1 LILPVK
7 CLFADAKCILTA
19 NGICVSLR
27 AFYRACEMIID
38 SLILGEYQT
47 NCYVLRSGEA
57 ARESLVVDPGLGAE
71 ELIAF
76 LAEREIAPVAVV
88 LTHGHIDHIA
98 GIGALRESYPDTK
111 VLIHE
116 LDARMLL
123 EPDANLSALMG
134 RAFAA
139 EPADVVLKD
148 GDWIEQ
154 AGLRLQVLHTPGHS
168 PGGICLYSSEEGI
181 VFTDDALF
189 AESIGRTDLAGGSMS
204 QLLGCIKEK
213 LWPLAD
219 STVVYPGH
227 GPSTTIAREK
237 ACNPFLQ

>member
-1 LILPVK
+1 MKID
-7 CLFADAKCILTA
+7 CL
-19 NGICVSLR
+19 
-27 AFYRACEMIID
+27 M
-38 SLILGEYQT
+38 LGEYQT
-47 NCYVLRSGEA
+47 NCYLLRSGEE

-76 LAEREIAPVAVV
+76 LAERQIAPVAVV

-98 GIGALRESYPDTK
+98 GIGALRENYPDIK

-116 LDARMLL
+116 LDAEALSN
-123 EPDANLSALMG
+123 PAANLSGMMG
-134 RAFAA
+134 RGFTTG
-139 EPADVVLKD
+139 PADILLKD

-154 AGLRLQVLHTPGHS
+154 AGLRLQVLHVPGHS
-168 PGGICLYSSEEGI
+168 PGGICLYSSDEGV

-189 AESIGRTDLAGGSMS
+189 AESIGRTDFPGGSMS

-213 LWPLAD
+213 LWPLPAE
-219 STVVYPGH
+219 TVVYPGH